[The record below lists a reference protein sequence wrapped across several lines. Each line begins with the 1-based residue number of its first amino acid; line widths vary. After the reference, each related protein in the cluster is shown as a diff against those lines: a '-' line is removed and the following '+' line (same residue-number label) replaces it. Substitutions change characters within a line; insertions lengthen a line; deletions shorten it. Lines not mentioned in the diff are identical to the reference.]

1 MEQHPRLE
9 TLTKLAL
16 DLNDGDTD
24 NSGTVINFVVNKVVL
39 DVANY
44 THIPVTELP
53 EELDPTIVA
62 LCQQT
67 IATHGLLTPQSEQTG
82 DVASLSEGDTS
93 VTFKSPAQVYAE
105 LAAVNTITDSYIAT
119 LNGFRKVKW

>member
-1 MEQHPRLE
+1 MEQHKRFDDLV
-9 TLTKLAL
+9 TMVTAL
-16 DLNDGDTD
+16 NPDND
-24 NSGTVINFVVNKVVL
+24 SPTVIGYVVKKVAL

-44 THIPVTELP
+44 THIPVQELP

-67 IATHGLLTPQSEQTG
+67 IETHGYLTPQSDQTKG
-82 DVASLSEGDTS
+82 VASLSEGDTS

-105 LAAVNTITDSYIAT
+105 LAVVNTITDSYIAT
-119 LNGFRKVKW
+119 LNSFRKVKW

>member
-1 MEQHPRLE
+1 MEQHKRLDDLV
-9 TLTKLAL
+9 TMVTAL
-16 DLNDGDTD
+16 NNDDAD
-24 NSGTVINFVVNKVVL
+24 NSTVINFVVKKVAL

-44 THIPVTELP
+44 THIPVQDLP

-62 LCQQT
+62 LCQQA
-67 IATHGLLTPQSEQTG
+67 IETHGYLTPQSDQTNG
-82 DVASLSEGDTS
+82 VASLSEGDTS

-105 LAAVNTITDSYIAT
+105 LAAVNTITDSFIAT